1 RTVARRVPRRRG
13 RARGLR
19 PRPARD
25 DGARRRAGAACGHRR
40 PGCWRRSRPDRAA
53 ARTGLSEGG
62 AMAFGR
68 LERNPGAQP
77 MSDINMTP
85 LIDVMLVLL
94 VIFMITAPLMT
105 SSLKLD
111 LPKTDAA
118 QPSDTPQFISVAL
131 DRDGRY
137 FYGDEAVDAAAFA
150 ARIAA
155 AAKKNPQTEVQLRAD
170 KAVPYGRVAE
180 LIGIVQKAGL
190 TRIGFIADPEKARRA
205 APGR

>member
-40 PGCWRRSRPDRAA
+40 PGCWRRSRPDRGGAP
-53 ARTGLSEGG
+53 TGLSEGG
-62 AMAFGR
+62 ATAFGR

-111 LPKTDAA
+111 LPKSDAA
-118 QPSDTPQFISVAL
+118 QPNDAPQSISVAL
-131 DRDGRY
+131 DKDGRT
-137 FYGDEAVDAAAFA
+137 FFGDEALEPAAFA
-150 ARIAA
+150 ARVAA
-155 AAKKNPQTEVQLRAD
+155 AAQRNPQ
-170 KAVPYGRVAE
+170 
-180 LIGIVQKAGL
+180 
-190 TRIGFIADPEKARRA
+190 
-205 APGR
+205 